1 MNIGPEQPVERE
13 PLTPEE
19 RELAQRLSRL
29 GPSAGP
35 PSTVDAR
42 ILAAAHDAV
51 AAAHPRAADRGA
63 RRWPVA
69 LGVAASM
76 ALAVGIA
83 WRLRPLPEPPPLR
96 AESAAS
102 VETTAAPAAV
112 APTAAAPIEAAPIE
126 ATAPAPGPAA
136 DADSPALQKEQRSA
150 PAAAPQDAAKALP
163 KRESA
168 PPPLAEPEAVSDA
181 ARAADLAAP
190 PPPPAPSAPQPLS
203 AAAEAASADAATTGA
218 AAASEESKRLSETI
232 EVSGTAQ
239 RAKSV
244 AAPRAAS
251 AQAPVAPQRE
261 PQSFEDIEI
270 VGVDDSGDEPPAYA
284 NSPQVREAWLQRIR
298 ELIAEGHPQQ
308 ARDSLD
314 EFQRRYPDQVLPDDL
329 QRFQKPDPAAP

>member
-1 MNIGPEQPVERE
+1 MNIGPEQPVDRE

-51 AAAHPRAADRGA
+51 VAAHPRVAGRGT

-83 WRLRPLPEPPPLR
+83 WRLRPLPEPPPVR
-96 AESAAS
+96 AESAAAS
-102 VETTAAPAAV
+102 VETTAAAAAA
-112 APTAAAPIEAAPIE
+112 APTAAAPSTVI
-126 ATAPAPGPAA
+126 APAPGPAT
-136 DADSPALQKEQRSA
+136 DADSPALQKALRSA
-150 PAAAPQDAAKALP
+150 PAATPRDAAKAQP

-168 PPPLAEPEAVSDA
+168 PPAPAETEAVSDA
-181 ARAADLAAP
+181 ARAADVAAP
-190 PPPPAPSAPQPLS
+190 PPPPAPPAPQPLS
-203 AAAEAASADAATTGA
+203 AAAEAASADATATGA
-218 AAASEESKRLSETI
+218 AAASDEESKRLSDTI
-232 EVSGTAQ
+232 EVSGTVQ
-239 RAKSV
+239 GTQSV

-284 NSPQVREAWLQRIR
+284 NSPQVREAWLKRIR
-298 ELIAEGHPQQ
+298 ELIAESHHQQ

-314 EFQRRYPDQVLPDDL
+314 EFQRRYPDQALPDDL
-329 QRFQKPDPAAP
+329 QRFQQSKPDPAAP

>member
-42 ILAAAHDAV
+42 ILAAAHDAI
-51 AAAHPRAADRGA
+51 AAAHPRAAGRDA

-83 WRLRPLPEPPPLR
+83 WRLRPLPEPPPVR
-96 AESAAS
+96 AESAAAS
-102 VETTAAPAAV
+102 VETTVAPA
-112 APTAAAPIEAAPIE
+112 AAAPIEV
-126 ATAPAPGPAA
+126 TAPAPGPAT
-136 DADSPALQKEQRSA
+136 DADSAALQKEQRSA

-168 PPPLAEPEAVSDA
+168 PPPPAEPEAVSDA

-190 PPPPAPSAPQPLS
+190 PPPPPPPPAPSAPQPLS
-203 AAAEAASADAATTGA
+203 AAAEAANADAATTGA

-232 EVSGTAQ
+232 EVSGTVQ

-270 VGVDDSGDEPPAYA
+270 VGVDDNGDEPPAYA

-314 EFQRRYPDQVLPDDL
+314 EFQRRYPDQPLPDDL